1 MSAKE
6 LIDYLILLGFT
17 VYPDPHHMP
26 EVPEDMLP
34 CLFVFGSGGYG
45 SDIDLPI
52 KNPSFQIVVKGKNFK
67 KNPQEMSNTENLAMS
82 LISALDQ
89 MTNYTIGGNTI
100 YHSRSQQSNPI
111 PIGLDINDHP
121 IFSTNFNFK
130 LQTALKGA
138 N

>member
-1 MSAKE
+1 LKATE
-6 LIDYLILLGFT
+6 LISYLTQLGFS

-26 EVPEDMLP
+26 EVPEAMLP
-34 CLFVFGSGGYG
+34 CLFVFGSGGFG
-45 SDIDLPI
+45 ADVDLPI
-52 KNPSFQIVVKGKNFK
+52 RFPSFQIVVKGKNAK
-67 KNPQEMSNTENLAMS
+67 IDPSQMGLTEDTASN
-82 LISALDQ
+82 LIGALDQ
-89 MTNYTIGGNTI
+89 RTNYVIGGNTI
-100 YHSRSQQSNPI
+100 YYSRSQQSSPI